1 LGLHTI
7 MQRISK
13 IASLTR
19 IFRRIHKWI
28 SIPFVVF
35 FLLIGITAILLAWKK
50 ELKLIPPTQK
60 TAVEI
65 PGQWVNVE
73 KILAIGAS
81 YMQDSLGKSPIID
94 RIDIRPDK
102 GIAKII
108 FKEHFME
115 IQVDGYSGEILSVKK
130 RNSDL
135 IERIH
140 DGSILDFVFQSNA
153 ESSKLIYSTVTSL
166 VLVIL
171 GISGFYLWYNPR
183 KIKRIKDNT
192 LNRS

>member
-1 LGLHTI
+1 

-35 FLLIGITAILLAWKK
+35 LLLIGITAILLAWKK
-50 ELKLIPPTQK
+50 EMKLIPPTQK
-60 TAVEI
+60 TAVEL

-115 IQVDGYSGEILSVKK
+115 IQVDGYSGEILSVEK

-140 DGSILDFVFQSNA
+140 DGSILDFVFQSNTEA
-153 ESSKLIYSTVTSL
+153 SKLIYSTVTSM
-166 VLVIL
+166 VLIIL

-183 KIKRIKDNT
+183 KIKRIKGNI
-192 LNRS
+192 

>member
-1 LGLHTI
+1 

-19 IFRRIHKWI
+19 ILRRIHKWI
-28 SIPFVVF
+28 SIPFLVF
-35 FLLIGITAILLAWKK
+35 LLLIGITAILLAWKK
-50 ELKLIPPTQK
+50 ELELIPPTQK
-60 TAVEI
+60 TAVEV
-65 PGQWVNVE
+65 PGQWVDVE
-73 KILAIGAS
+73 KILAVGAS

-115 IQVDGYSGEILSVKK
+115 IQVDGYSGKILSVKK

-140 DGSILDFVFQSNA
+140 DGSILDFVFQSNS
-153 ESSKLIYSTVTSL
+153 EYSKLIYSTITSL

-171 GISGFYLWYNPR
+171 GISGFYLWYNPI
-183 KIKRIKDNT
+183 KIKRIKDHN
-192 LNRS
+192 

>member
-1 LGLHTI
+1 MGLHTI

>member
-1 LGLHTI
+1 MGLHTI

-13 IASLTR
+13 IASFTR

-28 SIPFVVF
+28 SIPFVAF
-35 FLLIGITAILLAWKK
+35 LLLIGITAILLAWKK

-60 TAVEI
+60 TAVEL

-183 KIKRIKDNT
+183 KIKRIKNNIS
-192 LNRS
+192 NRY

>member
-1 LGLHTI
+1 

-13 IASLTR
+13 IASFTR
-19 IFRRIHKWI
+19 MYRRIHKWI

-35 FLLIGITAILLAWKK
+35 LFIIGITAILLAWKK
-50 ELKLIPPTQK
+50 ELKLIPPTKK
-60 TAVEI
+60 TTVEL

-73 KILAIGAS
+73 DILAIGSS

-102 GIAKII
+102 GVAKII
-108 FKEHFME
+108 YKQHFME
-115 IQVDGYSGEILSVKK
+115 IQVDGYSGKILSVKK

-140 DGSILDFVFQSNA
+140 DGSILDFVFQSDA
-153 ESSKLIYSTVTSL
+153 ESSKLIYTTVTSL
-166 VLVIL
+166 VLIIL

-183 KIKRIKDNT
+183 KIKRIKN
-192 LNRS
+192 NYPFKP

>member
-1 LGLHTI
+1 MH
-7 MQRISK
+7 RISK

-19 IFRRIHKWI
+19 IHRRIHKWI

-35 FLLIGITAILLAWKK
+35 LLIIGITAILLAWKK

-60 TAVEI
+60 TKVEL

-73 KILAIGAS
+73 DILAIGSS
-81 YMQDSLGKSPIID
+81 YMKDSLGKSPIID

-108 FKEHFME
+108 YKQHFME
-115 IQVDGYSGEILSVKK
+115 IQVDGFSGKILSVKK

-140 DGSILDFVFQSNA
+140 DGSILDFIFQSDN
-153 ESSKLIYSTVTSL
+153 ESSKLIYTTVTSL
-166 VLVIL
+166 VLIIL

-183 KIKRIKDNT
+183 KIKRIKN
-192 LNRS
+192 NYPIKH